1 MAELCAPDE
10 RYVFRTSD
18 LAQAREFLDSN
29 GFTLEVARRERKALD
44 LFIDSEDLQNTSVL
58 YMQRGAAAGL
68 VRNDRGSACGD
79 YWVVLP
85 LREAMEG
92 SVGGRSVSL
101 APTRGMVTT
110 AGRRFAVNTK
120 GRGATFNIGF
130 PESLIRQRLASLLGE
145 DAQAALE
152 FAPSIELSI
161 GLGNGLARHVHHMM
175 GNFLDGRSI
184 FKDVVMAASLEDA
197 IICELLLRH
206 PNNFSR
212 RLARLERNISPRD
225 VRRAVEY
232 IEANLNTAITI
243 SDIVQAANVAG
254 RTLFRHFQDVRGTS
268 PMQYIRELRFEK
280 ARQALLRADPEGS
293 VTDIALRFGFGH
305 LGRFSVE
312 YRRRFGELPS
322 ATLGKRRP
330 GSS

>member
-1 MAELCAPDE
+1 
-10 RYVFRTSD
+10 
-18 LAQAREFLDSN
+18 
-29 GFTLEVARRERKALD
+29 
-44 LFIDSEDLQNTSVL
+44 
-58 YMQRGAAAGL
+58 
-68 VRNDRGSACGD
+68 
-79 YWVVLP
+79 
-85 LREAMEG
+85 
-92 SVGGRSVSL
+92 
-101 APTRGMVTT
+101 
-110 AGRRFAVNTK
+110 
-120 GRGATFNIGF
+120 
-130 PESLIRQRLASLLGE
+130 
-145 DAQAALE
+145 
-152 FAPSIELSI
+152 
-161 GLGNGLARHVHHMM
+161 
-175 GNFLDGRSI
+175 
-184 FKDVVMAASLEDA
+184 VMAASLEDA

-212 RLARLERNISPRD
+212 RLVRLERNLSPRD

-243 SDIVQAANVAG
+243 GDIVQAANVAG

-268 PMQYIRELRFEK
+268 PMRYIRELRFEK

>member
-44 LFIDSEDLQNTSVL
+44 LFIDSEDLQNTSVI

-152 FAPSIELSI
+152 FAPSIECRS
-161 GLGNGLARHVHHMM
+161 GSATASRATSTHDGQ
-175 GNFLDGRSI
+175 FLDGRSI

-243 SDIVQAANVAG
+243 GDIVQAANVAG

-268 PMQYIRELRFEK
+268 PMQYIRELRFENGLSGAA
-280 ARQALLRADPEGS
+280 ARL
-293 VTDIALRFGFGH
+293 
-305 LGRFSVE
+305 
-312 YRRRFGELPS
+312 
-322 ATLGKRRP
+322 
-330 GSS
+330 